1 MKSTQGNEWHPWL
14 KMFTILA
21 IPAGLLLAPM
31 GFFGLGGDS
40 NNSIVVFLG
49 VVMGLVIPIGIIGA
63 AVHTLR
69 VSDYFRRWSEVTGK
83 DRLFAYLAIYM
94 GLNMFIALLV
104 VAPFMR
110 FITDAV
116 GGGLGVSNRS

>member
-1 MKSTQGNEWHPWL
+1 MNARQVEWHPWL

-31 GFFGLGGDS
+31 GFFSFGGDS

-49 VVMGLVIPIGIIGA
+49 VIAGLAIPIGIIGA
-63 AVHTLR
+63 AIHTLK
-69 VSDYFRRWSEVTGK
+69 VSDYFRKWSSVTGK
-83 DRLFAYLAIYM
+83 DRLIAYVAIYF
-94 GLNMFIALLV
+94 GVNMFIALFL

-110 FITDAV
+110 FVTDAV
-116 GGGLGVSNRS
+116 GGGLGVRRS